1 MVVLRYEI
9 ALVAS
14 SPSFSSFAYELIGS
28 LDFIR
33 KATTL
38 ASSKKGIFSSKWRK
52 LSFCSLLATEF
63 HTLSL
68 SNGPK
73 ISSLN
78 FSRLKIQVGLLK

>member
-38 ASSKKGIFSSKWRK
+38 ASSKKGIFSSK
-52 LSFCSLLATEF
+52 EE
-63 HTLSL
+63 
-68 SNGPK
+68 
-73 ISSLN
+73 SSR
-78 FSRLKIQVGLLK
+78 FAAY